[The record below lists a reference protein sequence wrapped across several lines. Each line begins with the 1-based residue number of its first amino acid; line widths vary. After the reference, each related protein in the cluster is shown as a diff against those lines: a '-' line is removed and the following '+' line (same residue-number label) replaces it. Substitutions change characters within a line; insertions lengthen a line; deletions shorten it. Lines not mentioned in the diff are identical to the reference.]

1 MDARWR
7 TLARSGALLTVPGS
21 QLCGNQVVE
30 GVGALGMEAVF
41 GDAMLTLGEAVR
53 MALRLDPEVYRMAQ
67 STAYG
72 LLLSMSVVLLA
83 ALSEAVGQSAVLF
96 LNRLRPGRFALALS
110 IAVMSNLLGYWAWAT
125 TIWLTV
131 WLVFGQQVAYPTA
144 LTAVGLAYAPQM
156 LALFAVV
163 PYFGNL
169 FGIGLS
175 LWSMAAIVVAVSKG
189 MGLEMWQAA
198 MTGFLTWLIVQ
209 VWRRGLGRPI
219 YAVGHRI
226 QRGAS
231 GSGLEYSVADVSRG
245 RLRRPDFSANWQG
258 WIEQQSGL
266 CGSGGVATVMTIAG
280 IAGGFEVDDA

>member
-1 MDARWR
+1 
-7 TLARSGALLTVPGS
+7 
-21 QLCGNQVVE
+21 
-30 GVGALGMEAVF
+30 
-41 GDAMLTLGEAVR
+41 MLTLGEAVR
-53 MALRLDPEVYRMAQ
+53 MALRLDPEVYGMAQ

-125 TIWLTV
+125 IIWLTV

-144 LTAVGLAYAPQM
+144 LTAVGFAYAPQM
-156 LALFAVV
+156 LALFVV
-163 PYFGNL
+163 IPYFGNL

-175 LWSMAAIVVAVSKG
+175 LWSMAAIVVAVSRG

-198 MTGFLTWLIVQ
+198 MTGFLTWLIIQ
-209 VWRRGLGRPI
+209 VWRRSLGRPI

-231 GSGLEYSVADVSRG
+231 GNRLEYSASDVSKG
-245 RLRRPDFSANWQG
+245 KLRRPDFSANWQG

-266 CGSGGVATVMTIAG
+266 RGSGGVAPVMTIAG
-280 IAGGFEVDDA
+280 MAGGFEGDDA